1 MEGWRSTDGEGA
13 CAVVIRYHHAKGVV
27 IFSRRLLAA
36 GRVNRF
42 ALKKKLAGT
51 RNCVPLSIANPLV
64 VLAALLAVMVRPL
77 TSTIS
82 AEVTRPKLCR

>member
-36 GRVNRF
+36 DE
-42 ALKKKLAGT
+42 
-51 RNCVPLSIANPLV
+51 
-64 VLAALLAVMVRPL
+64 
-77 TSTIS
+77 STG
-82 AEVTRPKLCR
+82 LH